1 MKKKPITKKQ
11 LRTFG
16 LVLALFFGAI
26 GLVHFLKGHTPQN
39 YWFWGVAGLVL
50 LVSLAIPGLI
60 KPIYHVALFL
70 GHILGWINTRLILGL
85 IYFLI
90 FTPIGLMMRLLGKDP
105 LHRKFDK
112 QATSYWNISPRRAI
126 PKEQYLRQF

>member
-1 MKKKPITKKQ
+1 MQKKTITNKQ

-16 LVLALFFGAI
+16 LVLALFLGGI
-26 GLVHFLKGHTPQN
+26 GVVHYLKGHIPHN
-39 YWFWGVAGLVL
+39 YWFWTTGGLVL
-50 LVSLAIPGLI
+50 VVSQAIPKLI
-60 KPIYHVALFL
+60 KPLYHIALFL

-85 IYFLI
+85 IYYLI
-90 FTPIGLMMRLLGKDP
+90 FTPIGLVMRILGKDP

-112 QATSYWNISPRRAI
+112 QATSYWNISPRTAI

>member
-1 MKKKPITKKQ
+1 MHKKTITNKQ

-16 LVLALFFGAI
+16 LVLALFLGGI
-26 GLVHFLKGHTPQN
+26 GLVQFFKGHIPHN
-39 YWFWGVAGLVL
+39 YWFWATGGLVL
-50 LVSLAIPGLI
+50 VVSQAIPKLI
-60 KPIYHVALFL
+60 KPLYHIALFL

-85 IYFLI
+85 IYYLI
-90 FTPIGLMMRLLGKDP
+90 FTPIGLVMRILGKDP

-112 QATSYWNISPRRAI
+112 QATSYWHIAPRTAI